1 MGVLVSLTLIMSM
14 FTNLILLPAIL
25 LSIHRKSLKQEII
38 EKPLIDLE
46 EETDERGTA
55 I

>member
-1 MGVLVSLTLIMSM
+1 MSM

-25 LSIHRKSLKQEII
+25 LSIHRKSLNQEII
-38 EKPLIDLE
+38 EAPYIDIE
-46 EETDERGTA
+46 ESIEDRGKDLSD

>member
-1 MGVLVSLTLIMSM
+1 LGVLVSLTLLLSM

-38 EKPLIDLE
+38 EKPLIDIE
-46 EETDERGTA
+46 EAEDEDE
-55 I
+55 